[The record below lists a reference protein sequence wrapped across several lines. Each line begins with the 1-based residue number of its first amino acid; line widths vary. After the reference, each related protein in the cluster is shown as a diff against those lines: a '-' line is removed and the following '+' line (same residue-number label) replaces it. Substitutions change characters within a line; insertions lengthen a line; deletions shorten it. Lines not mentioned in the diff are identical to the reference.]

1 MEEKTFNHKKTGTS
15 DKIALVGELEHAR
28 RHALRSA
35 VSVED
40 EEKQFFYLTLAK
52 QLQTIRREYMRTHFG
67 QIADSD
73 WCLCKTAAC
82 LRQIAYEV
90 FESNSDEL
98 KEIDNLVD
106 EIWGKALGED
116 LSDCE
121 ACKDDREN

>member
-52 QLQTIRREYMRTHFG
+52 QLQTIRREYMRNHFG

-106 EIWGKALGED
+106 EIWGNALGED

-121 ACKDDREN
+121 ACKDDRKN

>member
-35 VSVED
+35 VSVEN